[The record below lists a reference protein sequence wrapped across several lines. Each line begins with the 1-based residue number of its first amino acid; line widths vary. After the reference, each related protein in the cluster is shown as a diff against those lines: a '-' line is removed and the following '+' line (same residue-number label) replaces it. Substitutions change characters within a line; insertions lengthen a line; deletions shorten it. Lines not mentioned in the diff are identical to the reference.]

1 MKIKLTL
8 LFSLCVS
15 LALNAQCPVEEKL
28 MGSKWVL
35 DVSDLIGVGEF
46 ALQNQL
52 KFYTMMGDSLQP
64 DVIRKWR
71 ITPDCRYLIINQGT
85 DTLIMDFTREGFLML
100 ESKGHADE
108 FGRFRP
114 EDRVLMRQIPLSTT
128 GLTGYLKKLKTD
140 YPEIYYNYV
149 MKAEQNKLR
158 RIYANQYQ
166 ISQDSANAVKAAKNA
181 ADAAVVLTVEQQAA
195 ADVAAAAAIPA
206 SVETAQMSPATVD
219 PTANSVAAIEEP
231 YHPPFTDEMKNFKME
246 AGGGE
251 PFWSLN
257 VKDGFATFN
266 AGDLPEYASLKLPI
280 TQFITQ
286 KIDKIEVKTIQF
298 KDNETGIYILLMLS
312 DNKKNK
318 CSDGMSDFKFK
329 YTVKLT
335 ILDKKYEG
343 CGADK

>member
-1 MKIKLTL
+1 
-8 LFSLCVS
+8 
-15 LALNAQCPVEEKL
+15 
-28 MGSKWVL
+28 
-35 DVSDLIGVGEF
+35 
-46 ALQNQL
+46 
-52 KFYTMMGDSLQP
+52 
-64 DVIRKWR
+64 
-71 ITPDCRYLIINQGT
+71 
-85 DTLIMDFTREGFLML
+85 
-100 ESKGHADE
+100 
-108 FGRFRP
+108 
-114 EDRVLMRQIPLSTT
+114 
-128 GLTGYLKKLKTD
+128 LKKLKTD

-166 ISQDSANAVKAAKNA
+166 ISQDSVNAVKAAKEA
-181 ADAAVVLTVEQQAA
+181 ADAAAG
-195 ADVAAAAAIPA
+195 IPVP
-206 SVETAQMSPATVD
+206 VETAQMSPATIDTTTSYVEG
-219 PTANSVAAIEEP
+219 NEEP

-251 PFWSLN
+251 PFWSLK

-298 KDNETGIYILLMLS
+298 KDDETGIFIFLMIS

-329 YTVKLT
+329 YTVKMT
-335 ILDKKYEG
+335 VLDKKYEG

>member
-15 LALNAQCPVEEKL
+15 LALNAQCPVEKKL
-28 MGSKWVL
+28 MDSKWVL
-35 DVSDLIGVGEF
+35 YASNLIGVGEF
-46 ALQNQL
+46 APKNQL
-52 KFYTMMGDSLQP
+52 KFYSMMGDSLQP
-64 DVIRKWR
+64 DVIKEWH
-71 ITPDCRYLIINQGT
+71 ITPDCRYLIMNQT
-85 DTLIMDFTREGFLML
+85 DTLMMDFTREGFLIL
-100 ESKGHADE
+100 EAKAHADE

-114 EDRVLMRQIPLSTT
+114 EERILIRQIPLSTT

-140 YPEIYYNYV
+140 YPEIYDNYV
-149 MKAEQNKLR
+149 IRAEQNKLL
-158 RIYANQYQ
+158 RIYASQYQ
-166 ISQDSANAVKAAKNA
+166 ISQDSVNAVKAAK
-181 ADAAVVLTVEQQAA
+181 DAV
-195 ADVAAAAAIPA
+195 DAAAAAISAPVDTLLPTTLA
-206 SVETAQMSPATVD
+206 VLDTTVNN
-219 PTANSVAAIEEP
+219 TAAIEEP
-231 YHPPFTDEMKNFKME
+231 YYPPFTDEMKNFKME

-251 PFWSLN
+251 PFWSLK

-266 AGDLPEYASLKLPI
+266 AGDLPEYASLKLPM

-298 KDNETGIYILLMLS
+298 KDDETGIFIFLMIS